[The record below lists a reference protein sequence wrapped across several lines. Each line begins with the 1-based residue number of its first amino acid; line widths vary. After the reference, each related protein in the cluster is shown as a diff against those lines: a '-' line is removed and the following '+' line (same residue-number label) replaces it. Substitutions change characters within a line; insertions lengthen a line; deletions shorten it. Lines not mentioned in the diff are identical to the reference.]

1 MYCSKS
7 LLSFVSDYGIRR
19 YFCIYVWRIVDGIV
33 NDYCMKIFYE
43 FSTHNE
49 RQQGKGML
57 KPHKPKR
64 TLYIIV
70 NALLIALLYTYLR

>member
-1 MYCSKS
+1 M
-7 LLSFVSDYGIRR
+7 LSGGTFVYM
-19 YFCIYVWRIVDGIV
+19 WRIVDGIV

-70 NALLIALLYTYLR
+70 NALLIALLHISDKVHVLTKIE